1 MTEPCDERPQLDRA
15 EEQFVARLAAHYVPK
30 PMPPARRA
38 AWEATLWARLQ
49 APRRR
54 IWLTPALTTVA
65 IAVVVTWL
73 ILPRLFMSVSRW
85 GGEPHISAI
94 GTPSLAQWGYELI
107 YPRELTGATEHDD
120 SAILPD
126 DYRMI
131 AQVFLD
137 RE

>member
-1 MTEPCDERPQLDRA
+1 MTEPCDKRPQLDRA
-15 EEQFVARLAAHYVPK
+15 EEQFVARLASHYAPK
-30 PMPPARRA
+30 PMLPARRA
-38 AWEATLWARLQ
+38 AWEAALWARLQ

-65 IAVVVTWL
+65 VAVVVTWL
-73 ILPRLFMSVSRW
+73 ILPRLFMLVTRGGVS
-85 GGEPHISAI
+85 HISAI
-94 GTPSLAQWGYELI
+94 GPPSLAQWGYELI
-107 YPRELTGATEHDD
+107 YPREFTGATEHDD